1 MNTFGDRVRELRKAK
16 GFSLRTLG
24 PRVGVG
30 FTYLS
35 KVESGKLDF
44 GDYPSSALIQRLA
57 EALEADADEL
67 LLLAGRIPDSIADR
81 IREQPEVFRV
91 FAQCDAQRLS
101 ELKEIA
107 LQGRLGASGPIRQ
120 AEIKQRGAAIRK
132 DAS

>member
-1 MNTFGDRVRELRKAK
+1 MNRFGERVRELRKAK
-16 GFSLRTLG
+16 GYSLRDLG
-24 PRVGVG
+24 PQVGVG

-57 EALEADADEL
+57 EALDADADEL

-81 IREQPEVFRV
+81 IREQPDVFRIL
-91 FAQCDAQRLS
+91 AKCNAEKLTRL
-101 ELKEIA
+101 KDIA
-107 LQGRLGASGPIRQ
+107 LQPESVSSRQ
-120 AEIKQRGAAIRK
+120 VRHQVKQSKQANRK